1 MVASGQYGAGD
12 LMGIARTRAQPMIFF
27 SRILTAATLFAM
39 ATPAMAAESVRF
51 APHRAVYDITLTKS
65 ASGSGV
71 GGMNGRMVYELSGS
85 ACEGYTQNMRFV
97 TRMSSQD
104 GSETIN
110 DLRNSSWEEVAG
122 KRLRFSTT
130 QYTNDALIESSQGD
144 AKRDPVAAT
153 ADVDLVKPAPS
164 KFVLPA
170 DTYFPMQH
178 AEALIRSAK
187 SGKRILAA
195 NVYDG
200 SEKGT
205 KVYLTSAV
213 IGKPDMGGA
222 AKNMAS
228 LKDASRLAAI
238 NSWPMSISYFESGK
252 DKQDAPP
259 TYELTY
265 RFYENGVTSD
275 LNIDYGEFAI
285 RGELKEL
292 TFLPETPCAADVH

>member
-1 MVASGQYGAGD
+1 MMGLATRHVAIAGVLLAASPVAAAD
-12 LMGIARTRAQPMIFF
+12 GIH
-27 SRILTAATLFAM
+27 
-39 ATPAMAAESVRF
+39 F
-51 APHRAVYDITLTKS
+51 APHRAIYDITLTRS

-71 GGMNGRMVYELSGS
+71 AGMTGRMVYELSGS

-130 QYTNDALIESSQGD
+130 QYTNDALVETSQGD
-144 AKRDPVAAT
+144 AKRDPKSAKT
-153 ADVDLVKPAPS
+153 DVDLVKPAES
-164 KFVLPA
+164 KFTLPT

-187 SGKRILAA
+187 TGQRLLAA

-213 IGKPDMGGA
+213 IGNPAAPGA
-222 AKNMAS
+222 SKKLAD
-228 LKDASRLAAI
+228 LKDGAKLATV
-238 NSWPMSISYFESGK
+238 NSWPLSISYFETGK

-265 RFYENGVTSD
+265 TFYENGVTSD

-285 RGELKEL
+285 QGDLKEL
-292 TFLPETPCAADVH
+292 TFLPENSCKPNEH

>member
-1 MVASGQYGAGD
+1 MVVA
-12 LMGIARTRAQPMIFF
+12 TR
-27 SRILTAATLFAM
+27 RFAM
-39 ATPAMAAESVRF
+39 VGLAMLATPATAAESVRF

-71 GGMNGRMVYELSGS
+71 AGMSGRMVYELSGS

-122 KRLRFSTT
+122 KRLRFSTM
-130 QYTNDALIESSQGD
+130 QYTNDALVESSQGD
-144 AKRDPVAAT
+144 AKRDPKSAAM
-153 ADVDLVKPAPS
+153 DVDLVKPAQS
-164 KFVLPA
+164 KFTLPSN
-170 DTYFPMQH
+170 TYFPMQH
-178 AEALIRSAK
+178 AEALLRSAK
-187 SGKRILAA
+187 SGQRLLAA

-213 IGKPDMGGA
+213 IGNPTAPGA
-222 AKNMAS
+222 AKTTAN
-228 LKDASRLAAI
+228 LKDGGRLASVS
-238 NSWPMSISYFESGK
+238 SWPMSISYFETGK

-265 RFYENGVTSD
+265 NFYENGVTTD
-275 LNIDYGEFAI
+275 LSIDYGEFAI
-285 RGELKEL
+285 QGELKEL
-292 TFLPETPCAADVH
+292 TFLPDTPCASSEH

>member
-1 MVASGQYGAGD
+1 MVALRQYGDGAD
-12 LMGIARTRAQPMIFF
+12 HISIIRAQVTILATRYFA
-27 SRILTAATLFAM
+27 IAGLLLTA
-39 ATPAMAAESVRF
+39 TPVAAADAIRF

-71 GGMNGRMVYELSGS
+71 AGMTGRMVYELSGS
-85 ACEGYTQNMRFV
+85 SCDGYTQNMRFV

-104 GSETIN
+104 GSETVN

-122 KRLRFSTT
+122 KRLRFATT
-130 QYTNDALIESSQGD
+130 QYTNDTLVESSQGD
-144 AKRDPVAAT
+144 AKRSPKATT
-153 ADVDLVKPAPS
+153 ADVDLVKPSKS

-170 DTYFPMQH
+170 NTFFPMQH

-187 SGKRILAA
+187 SGQRILAA

-213 IGKPDMGGA
+213 IGNPAAGGA
-222 AKNMAS
+222 SKNLAS
-228 LKDASRLAAI
+228 LKDASRLATL
-238 NSWPMSISYFESGK
+238 NYWPMSISYFETGK

-265 RFYENGVTSD
+265 QFYENGVTAD
-275 LNIDYGEFAI
+275 LKIDYGEFAI
-285 RGELKEL
+285 QGDLKEL
-292 TFLPETPCAADVH
+292 TFLPENACAPEEH

>member
-1 MVASGQYGAGD
+1 MCRSASFEQVIVLATRHFAIAGV
-12 LMGIARTRAQPMIFF
+12 LLA
-27 SRILTAATLFAM
+27 
-39 ATPAMAAESVRF
+39 ATPAAAADAIRF

-71 GGMNGRMVYELSGS
+71 AGMSGRMVYELNGS

-122 KRLRFSTT
+122 KRLRFSTM
-130 QYTNDALIESSQGD
+130 QYTNDALVESSQGD
-144 AKRDPVAAT
+144 AKRDPKAAT
-153 ADVDLVKPAPS
+153 ADVDLVKPAVS
-164 KFVLPA
+164 TFKLPTN
-170 DTYFPMQH
+170 TYFPMQH

-187 SGKRILAA
+187 SGQRILSA

-213 IGKPDMGGA
+213 IGNQAAPGA
-222 AKNMAS
+222 SKKMAA
-228 LKDASRLAAI
+228 LKDAARLATV
-238 NSWPMSISYFESGK
+238 NSWPLSISYFETGK

-265 RFYENGVTSD
+265 MFYENGVTSD

-285 RGELKEL
+285 RGELIEL
-292 TFLPETPCAADVH
+292 TFLPETPCAPGEH

>member
-1 MVASGQYGAGD
+1 MVLATRHIAIAG
-12 LMGIARTRAQPMIFF
+12 LVV
-27 SRILTAATLFAM
+27 L
-39 ATPAMAAESVRF
+39 ATPAAADAIHF

-71 GGMNGRMVYELSGS
+71 AGMNGRMVYELSGS

-122 KRLRFSTT
+122 KRLRFSTM
-130 QYTNDALIESSQGD
+130 QYTNDALVETSQGD
-144 AKRDPVAAT
+144 AKRDPKSAV
-153 ADVDLVKPAPS
+153 ADVDLVKPAES
-164 KFVLPA
+164 KFKLPIN
-170 DTYFPMQH
+170 TYFPMQH

-187 SGKRILAA
+187 SGQRLLAA

-213 IGKPDMGGA
+213 IGNPATPGA
-222 AKNMAS
+222 SKKVAN
-228 LKDASRLAAI
+228 LKDGGRLATV
-238 NSWPMSISYFESGK
+238 NSWPLSISYFESGK

-259 TYELTY
+259 AYELTY
-265 RFYENGVTSD
+265 TFYENGVTSD

-285 RGELKEL
+285 QGELTEL
-292 TFLPETPCAADVH
+292 TFLPETPCAPNEH

>member
-1 MVASGQYGAGD
+1 MMVLATRR
-12 LMGIARTRAQPMIFF
+12 IAIV
-27 SRILTAATLFAM
+27 SLAM
-39 ATPAMAAESVRF
+39 AATPAFAAEGIHF

-71 GGMNGRMVYELSGS
+71 AGMTGRMVYELSGS

-130 QYTNDALIESSQGD
+130 QYTNDALVEASQGD
-144 AKRDPVAAT
+144 AKRDPKSSV
-153 ADVDLVKPAPS
+153 ADVDLVKPAAS
-164 KFVLPA
+164 KFSLPTN
-170 DTYFPMQH
+170 TYFPIQH
-178 AEALIRSAK
+178 AEALIRSAR
-187 SGKRILAA
+187 SGQRLLAA

-213 IGKPDMGGA
+213 IGNPAAPGA
-222 AKNMAS
+222 SKKMAD
-228 LKDASRLAAI
+228 LKDGGRLATV

-265 RFYENGVTSD
+265 NFYENGVTAD
-275 LNIDYGEFAI
+275 LSIDYGEFAI
-285 RGELKEL
+285 QGDLKEL
-292 TFLPETPCAADVH
+292 TFLPETPCATSEH

>member
-1 MVASGQYGAGD
+1 MVLATRH
-12 LMGIARTRAQPMIFF
+12 IAI
-27 SRILTAATLFAM
+27 AATLLAV
-39 ATPAMAAESVRF
+39 TPATAAESIRF

-71 GGMNGRMVYELSGS
+71 AGMTGRMVYELSGS

-122 KRLRFSTT
+122 KRLRFSTM
-130 QYTNDALIESSQGD
+130 QYTNNALVESSQGD
-144 AKRDPVAAT
+144 AKRDPKSAV
-153 ADVDLVKPAPS
+153 ADVDLVKPAES
-164 KFVLPA
+164 KFKLPSN
-170 DTYFPMQH
+170 TYFPMQH

-187 SGKRILAA
+187 SGQRLLAA

-213 IGKPDMGGA
+213 IGNPA
-222 AKNMAS
+222 APGVAKTTAN
-228 LKDASRLAAI
+228 LKDGGRLAAVS
-238 NSWPMSISYFESGK
+238 SWPMSISYFETGK

-259 TYELTY
+259 SYELTY
-265 RFYENGVTSD
+265 NFYENGVTSD
-275 LNIDYGEFAI
+275 LSIDYGEFAI

-292 TFLPETPCAADVH
+292 TFLPENACAPSEH

>member
-1 MVASGQYGAGD
+1 MVLATRHFAIAG
-12 LMGIARTRAQPMIFF
+12 LV
-27 SRILTAATLFAM
+27 LL
-39 ATPAMAAESVRF
+39 ATPASAAESVRF
-51 APHRAVYDITLTKS
+51 APHRAVYDITLSKS

-71 GGMNGRMVYELSGS
+71 SGMTGRMVYELTGS

-122 KRLRFSTT
+122 KRLRFSTM
-130 QYTNDALIESSQGD
+130 QYTNDALVETSQGD
-144 AKRDPVAAT
+144 AKRNPKSDA
-153 ADVDLVKPAPS
+153 ADVDLVKPAES
-164 KFVLPA
+164 KFTLPVN
-170 DTYFPMQH
+170 TYFPMQH

-187 SGKRILAA
+187 SGQRLLAA

-213 IGKPDMGGA
+213 IGNPAAPGA
-222 AKNMAS
+222 AKTTAN
-228 LKDASRLAAI
+228 LKDGGRLAAVS
-238 NSWPMSISYFESGK
+238 SWPMSISYFETGK
-252 DKQDAPP
+252 DKQDVPP
-259 TYELTY
+259 SYELTY
-265 RFYENGVTSD
+265 NFYENGVTSD
-275 LNIDYGEFAI
+275 LSIDYGEFAI

-292 TFLPETPCAADVH
+292 TFLADNPCAPSEH